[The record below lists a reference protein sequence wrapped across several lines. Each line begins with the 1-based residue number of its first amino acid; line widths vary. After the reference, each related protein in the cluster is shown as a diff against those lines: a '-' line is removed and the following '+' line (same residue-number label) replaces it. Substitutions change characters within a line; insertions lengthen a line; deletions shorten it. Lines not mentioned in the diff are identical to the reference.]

1 MRCTWWTAVV
11 AAVAF
16 AAVAAAQE
24 AGPGG
29 PWRGAGA
36 TPCFGS
42 DGGSHQCRS
51 VPGTI
56 AIRAGRLFDSVA
68 GRMLTDEVVLIKG
81 DRIVEMGDAVKIK
94 IPADA
99 QVIDL
104 GRATVLPGLIDAHT
118 HMFNYPKPGTS
129 RETATLIAVHNLQA
143 DLRAGFTAA
152 RDMSSHGNEIGR
164 AHV

>member
-1 MRCTWWTAVV
+1 RCLRLRPTRSGESRMRCVLWTAAF
-11 AAVAF
+11 AAAAF

-24 AGPGG
+24 ARPGG

-36 TPCFGS
+36 PPCFGS
-42 DGGSHQCRS
+42 DGGSYQCRA
-51 VPGTI
+51 VPGSV
-56 AIRAGRLFDSVA
+56 AIRAGRLFDSNA
-68 GRMLTDEVVLIKG
+68 GRLLPEQTLLIKG
-81 DRIVEMGDAVKIK
+81 DRIVEVGDAAQIK
-94 IPADA
+94 VPAEA

-143 DLRAGFTAA
+143 DLRAGFT
-152 RDMSSHGNEIGR
+152 
-164 AHV
+164 